1 MRKIINT
8 PTTYIYFLF
17 SVGIAVQIFSLILFG
32 GNFLEK
38 IVFDFSYFVDF
49 FDHVRRFYLGLN
61 NVYAE
66 GMHACFPPLAYCMYY
81 IISRILY
88 KDNIS
93 KPETINT
100 SGSGMLLICM
110 LTAIFMMFFI
120 FAFFRLYH
128 GKSIASK
135 KWMAALFMCS
145 YPFWLA
151 IERGNMS
158 LFVLIL
164 LMYAM
169 ALKDSTK
176 SWEREVALLLFAVA
190 AALKLYPAVFGLL
203 YLFSKRYKEAARLII
218 YGVLFFFLPF
228 VFFQG
233 MLGFQIF
240 LHNLNAVGSGATGVT
255 IVGIC
260 GRVGLKLGMSLER
273 GHAIGRIISY
283 LYFGIAIIYSC
294 YRKDTWRTVMF
305 LSSLMIIFVAA
316 SGTYCLI
323 YCTIPFICYMNELK
337 EIQNYTKMH
346 YVYATLFVL
355 IFSAYPI
362 KALGS
367 SGALYIAF
375 YLLIAVLLI
384 EATVHGIRRI
394 KFRFLNNK
402 MLSGG

>member
-1 MRKIINT
+1 MKKIKIK
-8 PTTYIYFLF
+8 PITYIYFLF
-17 SVGIAVQIFSLILFG
+17 SIGIAVQIFSLILFG

-38 IVFDFSYFVDF
+38 IVYDFSYFVDF
-49 FDHVRRFYLGLN
+49 FDHVRRFYLGLD

-81 IISRILY
+81 LISRILY
-88 KDNIS
+88 KDNIN

-110 LTAIFMMFFI
+110 LTAIFIMFFI

-135 KWMAALFMCS
+135 KWMAALFVCS

-158 LFVLIL
+158 LLVLIL

-176 SWEREVALLLFAVA
+176 IWERETALLLFAMA

-203 YLFSKRYKEAARLII
+203 YLISKRYKEAVRLVI

-233 MLGFQIF
+233 VHGFQIF
-240 LHNLNAVGSGATGVT
+240 LHNINAVGSGATGVT

-260 GRVGLKLGMSLER
+260 GRLGLKLGMSLER
-273 GHAIGRIISY
+273 GHAVGRIISY
-283 LYFGIAIIYSC
+283 LYFGFVIVYSC
-294 YRKDTWRTVMF
+294 HRKDTWRSVMF
-305 LSSLMIIFVAA
+305 LTSLMIIFVSA
-316 SGTYCLI
+316 SGTYSLI
-323 YCTIPFICYMNELK
+323 YCVIPFICYMNELK
-337 EIQNYTKMH
+337 EVRAYTKVH

-355 IFSAYPI
+355 IFAAYPI
-362 KALGS
+362 EMLGS
-367 SGALYIAF
+367 SGALYIAL
-375 YLLIAVLLI
+375 YLFIAVLLF
-384 EATVHGIRRI
+384 EAAVHGIRRVSFGFI
-394 KFRFLNNK
+394 SRKDV
-402 MLSGG
+402 SGA

>member
-1 MRKIINT
+1 MKKI
-8 PTTYIYFLF
+8 
-17 SVGIAVQIFSLILFG
+17 
-32 GNFLEK
+32 K
-38 IVFDFSYFVDF
+38 IKEP
-49 FDHVRRFYLGLN
+49 VRIRFR
-61 NVYAE
+61 E
-66 GMHACFPPLAYCMYY
+66 LAYCMYY
-81 IISRILY
+81 LISRILY
-88 KDNIS
+88 KDNIN

-110 LTAIFMMFFI
+110 LTAIFIMFFI

-135 KWMAALFMCS
+135 KWMAALFVCS

-158 LFVLIL
+158 LLVLIL

-176 SWEREVALLLFAVA
+176 IWERETALLLFAMA

-203 YLFSKRYKEAARLII
+203 YLISKRYKEAVRLVI

-233 MLGFQIF
+233 VHGFQIF
-240 LHNLNAVGSGATGVT
+240 LHNINAVGSGATGVT

-260 GRVGLKLGMSLER
+260 GRLGLKLGMSLER
-273 GHAIGRIISY
+273 GHAVGRIISY
-283 LYFGIAIIYSC
+283 LYFGFVIVYSC
-294 YRKDTWRTVMF
+294 HRKDTWRSVMF
-305 LSSLMIIFVAA
+305 LTSLMIIFVAA

-323 YCTIPFICYMNELK
+323 YCVIPFICYMNELK
-337 EIQNYTKMH
+337 EVRAYTKVH

-355 IFSAYPI
+355 IFAAYPI
-362 KALGS
+362 EMLGS
-367 SGALYIAF
+367 SGALYIAL
-375 YLLIAVLLI
+375 YLFIAVLLF
-384 EATVHGIRRI
+384 EAAVHGIRRVSFGFI
-394 KFRFLNNK
+394 SRKDV
-402 MLSGG
+402 SGA